1 MFTLIFVGL
10 FVSAWLLVGL
20 MPWLVVSV
28 ATRGNAGL
36 GNLPLSMFAGLVGGL
51 AVPVL
56 GKDDLAGIWLSMAAA
71 AIVAEGFRFLT
82 ASEILIVVNTPQ
94 GQSDTAI
101 RPGLGA
107 QCDPRVDRRFF
118 STDGVESRETRRIQR
133 KSRFW

>member
-71 AIVAEGFRFLT
+71 AIVPSLLLAARRM
-82 ASEILIVVNTPQ
+82 S
-94 GQSDTAI
+94 
-101 RPGLGA
+101 LGA
-107 QCDPRVDRRFF
+107 LAGARHPTAGEPHQ
-118 STDGVESRETRRIQR
+118 E
-133 KSRFW
+133 